1 MDPRRATA
9 KDIPMKEAIHS
20 FLAWGRFPLAL
31 PALLLGACI
40 FGSDSGGKKNPGPTG
55 PCVDVPAAVRSQADA
70 LVAEANAAM
79 VDNFDYWFNQT
90 ENWDQV
96 KLRNPQAAIALYDQA
111 LALAPGHCQAVFGR
125 AIASASLITQDPKM
139 DAFIKK
145 VESMDSAG
153 PAETRVGSFS
163 GLMKTSPDRA
173 APILLRLNANLDRV
187 ERPTVR
193 EAQELIEQSLMPK
206 LDDLIRSLE
215 IVMDYQMF
223 AVRLD
228 VDGDSVEIDRS
239 EVGPGL
245 AGLKVAKA
253 WLSVVAGYDWEVA
266 VAGKYDW
273 ADTLNA
279 MGDADFD
286 NLSPGQKAALDHL
299 TGLFQ
304 ESSPFSKV
312 RSGWAARIQGIP
324 ALLLGAVGDAQRGL
338 EYAISEARSGV
349 GQDYDPWRAGGGET
363 ADVDT
368 VDLQRAIEFLERTK
382 KYLTGEV
389 TVSYHKNSRELKVN
403 FPKLFQ
409 INGLQG
415 LLPYFK
421 FNPYAEWNDTVS
433 ADTEWV
439 AEDYYLPRTAQ
450 LEFLSK
456 LGLGRKTS

>member
-1 MDPRRATA
+1 
-9 KDIPMKEAIHS
+9 
-20 FLAWGRFPLAL
+20 
-31 PALLLGACI
+31 
-40 FGSDSGGKKNPGPTG
+40 
-55 PCVDVPAAVRSQADA
+55 
-70 LVAEANAAM
+70 
-79 VDNFDYWFNQT
+79 
-90 ENWDQV
+90 
-96 KLRNPQAAIALYDQA
+96 LYDQA

-389 TVSYHKNSRELKVN
+389 TVSYHK
-403 FPKLFQ
+403 
-409 INGLQG
+409 
-415 LLPYFK
+415 
-421 FNPYAEWNDTVS
+421 
-433 ADTEWV
+433 
-439 AEDYYLPRTAQ
+439 TA
-450 LEFLSK
+450 
-456 LGLGRKTS
+456 GN